1 MAASA
6 SGPSLPG
13 AVNNPWLLAEAA
25 TRQADAQQQP
35 VAADCGLPAVS
46 DPTLS
51 EHERDLQATRQA
63 DQRLQQ
69 VAQQLLRAPD
79 ELAHVTGAALMQD
92 RAAMVRTALGTRD
105 PVVYGLAL
113 RACSY
118 GLQPPACQALSPQ
131 QWAQLDPSNAA
142 AWWAVAAASRD
153 PSAALAAM
161 QQASAA
167 PRVVPLDGQMLRRAA
182 ALPGITPEQMLP
194 IVSVTLGMDASGALS
209 GSAGLSAACGRT
221 PQADANRSTLCQH
234 LALATLRQQSS
245 ALGKLSLTLKAERL
259 GVSADQL
266 PQSRAALK
274 RLMHDIQTARSSGFG
289 QDDGVLSCDDVRQM
303 VAFDVDAVEGGD
315 IAAYARLQQRRA
327 ASTAAAAATTTP

>member
-142 AWWAVAAASRD
+142 A
-153 PSAALAAM
+153 
-161 QQASAA
+161 
-167 PRVVPLDGQMLRRAA
+167 
-182 ALPGITPEQMLP
+182 
-194 IVSVTLGMDASGALS
+194 
-209 GSAGLSAACGRT
+209 
-221 PQADANRSTLCQH
+221 
-234 LALATLRQQSS
+234 
-245 ALGKLSLTLKAERL
+245 
-259 GVSADQL
+259 
-266 PQSRAALK
+266 
-274 RLMHDIQTARSSGFG
+274 
-289 QDDGVLSCDDVRQM
+289 
-303 VAFDVDAVEGGD
+303 
-315 IAAYARLQQRRA
+315 
-327 ASTAAAAATTTP
+327 

>member
-1 MAASA
+1 
-6 SGPSLPG
+6 
-13 AVNNPWLLAEAA
+13 
-25 TRQADAQQQP
+25 
-35 VAADCGLPAVS
+35 
-46 DPTLS
+46 
-51 EHERDLQATRQA
+51 
-63 DQRLQQ
+63 
-69 VAQQLLRAPD
+69 
-79 ELAHVTGAALMQD
+79 
-92 RAAMVRTALGTRD
+92 
-105 PVVYGLAL
+105 
-113 RACSY
+113 
-118 GLQPPACQALSPQ
+118 
-131 QWAQLDPSNAA
+131 
-142 AWWAVAAASRD
+142 
-153 PSAALAAM
+153 
-161 QQASAA
+161 
-167 PRVVPLDGQMLRRAA
+167 MLRRAA
-182 ALPGITPEQMLP
+182 ALPGITPEQLLP

-221 PQADANRSTLCQH
+221 PQADANRSPLCQH

-274 RLMHDIQTARSSGFG
+274 RLMQDIQTARSSGFG